1 MVGLSGWSSMRR
13 TGALRSRT
21 SSSMRAKA
29 QESFSGKRAELF
41 LNNLEDQVA
50 AMIAAPISTET
61 AALPG

>member
-1 MVGLSGWSSMRR
+1 
-13 TGALRSRT
+13 
-21 SSSMRAKA
+21 MRAKA